1 MFNWF
6 KSIFKR
12 NKSSK
17 RKLDDFQ
24 FNELKKEKQDKIDR
38 ILDKIS
44 KRGINSLTKSE
55 RDTLGNFNKI

>member
-12 NKSSK
+12 NKLSK

-55 RDTLGNFNKI
+55 RDTLDNFNKI

>member
-12 NKSSK
+12 KKSSK
-17 RKLDDFQ
+17 RKLDDIQ
-24 FNELKKEKQDKIDR
+24 FNELKKEKQDKIDK

-44 KRGINSLTKSE
+44 KKGISSLTKSE
-55 RDTLGNFNKI
+55 KETLDSFNKL